1 MKSIIK
7 NEFENI
13 DNLLKQIT
21 IKDYP
26 FDNEK
31 TLSLLE
37 NSENLTEVDA
47 INNTE
52 NISKLPEKIIPS
64 HFAPNSNWLGNVMI
78 SIMQY
83 KVIIMNLF
91 ILTSL
96 VGLVSLFYNSA
107 SDENT
112 ILTNKSDTT
121 QTTLT
126 ISGFSVSDTLN
137 NVILTNKSTD
147 SLSNSQNSGI
157 VILSGQVEKGSSKSV
172 TKTLIYK
179 IDEDLELVEFE
190 VDGKNDND
198 KEFEMIIHDD
208 KVDEKINKTIFKKF
222 LKEPSNK
229 NDTNNSI
236 KKLIL
241 TDEKTIEIKMG
252 KNDSTIKIIDNG
264 NTTLHNLKTDNNSK
278 KSSFMPVLDKF
289 IDTSTGQKYLELTKV
304 EFNVIVPN
312 SFDRDTLF
320 KIQYEILIETKNDF
334 MKFRMDTLGYDIE
347 KLPLILNRVEYCQP
361 HKNYNW
367 GNEKPITP
375 NLKEYDKCKYIS
387 FIDLYKNNVRSWKEA
402 TTINAKY
409 SENKKIQRYYE
420 LNSNYSQRIYEI
432 KYSNNPKER
441 EKLDIEIK
449 ELENLFYEDVIPV
462 KVNFT
467 DEKSFM
473 FFFKP
478 TEEFI
483 AKLPE
488 RYRESIK
495 NEVAA
500 KRLLEQNQP
509 FSCETKNFT
518 TDIFALCN
526 DTETIQNARLFPNPG
541 GSELNLSL
549 KVLQDRKTKIELC
562 DFSGNLL
569 KELMSIDFVVGEK
582 VVNIDIDKI
591 PMGLYFIRLSTD
603 KGEVINLRYIKD
615 K

>member
-37 NSENLTEVDA
+37 NSENLSEVDA

-64 HFAPNSNWLGNVMI
+64 HFAQNSNWIGNVMI

-96 VGLVSLFYNSA
+96 LGLVSLFYNSA

-112 ILTNKSDTT
+112 ILTNKADTT
-121 QTTLT
+121 QTTIT

-137 NVILTNKSTD
+137 NVILTDTNSKSQQSGLVILSRQVEEEQKDSVMHHTDFKSTNNEGTD
-147 SLSNSQNSGI
+147 SLMYI
-157 VILSGQVEKGSSKSV
+157 
-172 TKTLIYK
+172 
-179 IDEDLELVEFE
+179 
-190 VDGKNDND
+190 VDGNNQIMVRKNKNQ
-198 KEFEMIIHDD
+198 
-208 KVDEKINKTIFKKF
+208 NYF
-222 LKEPSNK
+222 LKPSVK
-229 NDTNNSI
+229 QYFTN
-236 KKLIL
+236 
-241 TDEKTIEIKMG
+241 
-252 KNDSTIKIIDNG
+252 
-264 NTTLHNLKTDNNSK
+264 
-278 KSSFMPVLDKF
+278 
-289 IDTSTGQKYLELTKV
+289 TSLKYLELSKL
-304 EFNVIVPN
+304 ELNNIVPK
-312 SFDRDTLF
+312 SFVNDTLLNIY
-320 KIQYEILIETKNDF
+320 KDVLIETKSQF
-334 MKFRMDTLGYDIE
+334 ESYKVKELGYKIE
-347 KLPLILNRVEYCQP
+347 DLPLFISE
-361 HKNYNW
+361 
-367 GNEKPITP
+367 
-375 NLKEYDKCKYIS
+375 KYIVKNADTAIIMYGWLQEKSTHQIIPNFDKAKFVS
-387 FIDLYKNNVRSWKEA
+387 FSLLDSNNQMYMWGEG
-402 TTINAKY
+402 TLLHAKY
-409 SENKKIQRYYE
+409 SVKSKLNKFYDLFKSRLFPIIPMD
-420 LNSNYSQRIYEI
+420 SVTITIYTDEV
-432 KYSNNPKER
+432 KKNER
-441 EKLDIEIK
+441 EFQ

-462 KVNFT
+462 KVPLF
-467 DEKSFM
+467 DGKSVM